1 MAHVC
6 PPVEPNVK
14 QVQEQRTTTEADPGA
29 HPVPAC
35 RRAGAPR
42 PAGAKRGFTLIELL
56 VVIAIIAILAAMLL
70 PALSRAKC
78 KANGISCMNNLKQ
91 LQLGWF
97 TYSGDNE
104 DKLVRVGG
112 LDALVT
118 TSTDPDGQPGGAK
131 SQWVLGSVDQ
141 LPEAIDPLM
150 IQYGLLYPYVNS
162 MAVYKCPSDPKQ
174 FNGTSTV
181 RSMSMNCWM
190 NPILSWNVT
199 RGYDVRKKLL
209 KDYRKQAEIESPAMR
224 FVFIDENQFGINDGY
239 FVCDPNATA
248 WWDIPATYHCGS
260 GGLSFADGHAE
271 IKRWHDV
278 NILNYRGQKAGNQPF
293 SPADTSGD
301 LAWLQE
307 RSTILVQP

>member
-1 MAHVC
+1 MSPQAARGIMKEMLKRPIANLDSGQAHSRHRILRFQSC
-6 PPVEPNVK
+6 I
-14 QVQEQRTTTEADPGA
+14 RDAMRG
-29 HPVPAC
+29 
-35 RRAGAPR
+35 RA
-42 PAGAKRGFTLIELL
+42 FTLIELL

-91 LQLGWF
+91 LQLGWLV
-97 TYSGDNE
+97 YSGDND

-118 TSTDPDGQPGGAK
+118 SATDPDAQPGGSK
-131 SQWVLGSVDQ
+131 SQWVLGTVDR
-141 LPEAIDPLM
+141 LPEGIDPLM

-162 MAVYKCPSDPKQ
+162 MTVYKCPSDLAQ
-174 FNGTSTV
+174 FNGTATV

-199 RGYDVRKKLL
+199 RGYAARNKLL
-209 KDYRKQAEIESPAMR
+209 KEFRKQTEIDNPAMR

-248 WWDIPATYHCGS
+248 WWDIPASYHCGA

-271 IKRWHDV
+271 IKKWQDV
-278 NILNYRGQKAGNQPF
+278 NVLHYNGQKAGNQPF
-293 SPADTSGD
+293 SPAAITND
-301 LAWLQE
+301 LQWLQE
-307 RSTILVQP
+307 RSTALQ